1 MWLGDLTLIQKI
13 SVSVIPILFAVVL
26 HEVSH
31 GWVARYCGDNTA
43 WQQGRLSLNP
53 LKHIDPVGTILVP
66 LLLLVTVGF
75 IFGWAKPVP
84 INWSNLRHPR
94 RDIVLVAGAGPAAN
108 LVMALCWAV
117 ILKIA
122 IILPAGTEW
131 ITRPLLYMGT
141 IGIFANIILMVFNLL
156 PLPPLDGGRIA
167 TILLPHPWGMYL
179 ARIEPF
185 GFFIIIAL
193 LATGL
198 LSAILSPAIGK
209 MTMLIQALVG
219 L

>member
-53 LKHIDPVGTILVP
+53 LKHIDPVGTVLVP

-94 RDIVLVAGAGPAAN
+94 RDIILVAGAGPAAN
-108 LVMALCWAV
+108 LLMALFWALL
-117 ILKIA
+117 LKIA
-122 IILPAGTEW
+122 IILPAGLEFAA
-131 ITRPLLYMGT
+131 RPLLYMGS

-185 GFFIIIAL
+185 GFFIILAL
-193 LATGL
+193 LATGT

-209 MTMLIQALVG
+209 ISMLIQALVG

>member
-13 SVSVIPILFAVVL
+13 SVSVLPILFAVVL

-53 LKHIDPVGTILVP
+53 LRHIDPVGTILVP

-108 LVMALCWAV
+108 LVMALFWAVVLKIAV
-117 ILKIA
+117 IL
-122 IILPAGTEW
+122 PAEIEW
-131 ITRPLLYMGT
+131 VALPLLYMGT

-179 ARIEPF
+179 ARIEPL

-198 LSAILSPAIGK
+198 LSAILSPVIGK
-209 MTMLIQALVG
+209 ITMLIQMLVG